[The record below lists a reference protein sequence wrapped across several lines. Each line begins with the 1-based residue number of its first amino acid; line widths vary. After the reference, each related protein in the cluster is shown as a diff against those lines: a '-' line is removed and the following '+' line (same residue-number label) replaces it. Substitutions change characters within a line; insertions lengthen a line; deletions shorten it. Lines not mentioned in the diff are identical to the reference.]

1 MMKIPYI
8 FLMKRCLY
16 ENIHL
21 SRMLCPTSLYHSL
34 PYFFFQFESLGV
46 LLTFYL
52 TLVQFGEVAPSL
64 LKDYCVPHLF
74 QEDFFDILDTDK
86 RPSYRWLIIGP
97 ERSGASWHVDPAL
110 TSAWN
115 TLLAG
120 RKR

>member
-1 MMKIPYI
+1 
-8 FLMKRCLY
+8 
-16 ENIHL
+16 
-21 SRMLCPTSLYHSL
+21 MLCPSSLRHSL
-34 PYFFFQFESLGV
+34 SYFHYFKFKCLGV
-46 LLTFYL
+46 LLTFYS

-115 TLLAG
+115 TLLSG

>member
-1 MMKIPYI
+1 MLFPAPFPYL
-8 FLMKRCLY
+8 FLV
-16 ENIHL
+16 
-21 SRMLCPTSLYHSL
+21 
-34 PYFFFQFESLGV
+34 FEFEILGV
-46 LLTFYL
+46 LLTFNL
-52 TLVQFGEVAPSL
+52 TQFGEHAPNL

-74 QEDFFDILDTDK
+74 QEDFFDILDKDK

-115 TLLAG
+115 TLLSG